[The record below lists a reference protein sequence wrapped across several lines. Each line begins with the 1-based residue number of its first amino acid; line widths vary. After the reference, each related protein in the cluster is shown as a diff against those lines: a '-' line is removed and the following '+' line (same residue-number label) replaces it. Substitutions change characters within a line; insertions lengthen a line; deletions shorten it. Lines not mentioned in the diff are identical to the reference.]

1 MPRALGQ
8 ARKIG
13 VKFDIVSTSFFRN
26 RRSFR
31 ASADTGMALW
41 QDHLFITL
49 SKSGT
54 DAASFYRLPSNRVVE
69 LGEAFVV

>member
-1 MPRALGQ
+1 LPLRPSSPVEGLP
-8 ARKIG
+8 
-13 VKFDIVSTSFFRN
+13 
-26 RRSFR
+26 
-31 ASADTGMALW
+31 LW

-69 LGEAFVV
+69 LGEVFVI